1 MFTDRAKDA
10 GMSAD
15 LRKYLISTIGV
26 TNTVG
31 RILCGALTSLPSV
44 NALLINNLA
53 LSLGGLAT
61 ICSGLSMTN
70 IYQFSYAAVFG
81 FAIGKSNDRLLRLK
95 TGQVQG
101 VKCFYRRR
109 L

>member
-1 MFTDRAKDA
+1 
-10 GMSAD
+10 MSAD

-61 ICSGLSMTN
+61 IFSGASMSDM
-70 IYQFSYAAVFG
+70 YQFSYAAVFG
-81 FAIGKSNDRLLRLK
+81 FAIGDESNNAFIR
-95 TGQVQG
+95 V
-101 VKCFYRRR
+101 
-109 L
+109 

>member
-70 IYQFSYAAVFG
+70 MYQFSYAAVFG
-81 FAIGKSNDRLLRLK
+81 FAIGKSNDRLLRL
-95 TGQVQG
+95 
-101 VKCFYRRR
+101 
-109 L
+109 

>member
-1 MFTDRAKDA
+1 MSITESNLVAKVLWHFIDRAKHF
-10 GMSAD
+10 GMD
-15 LRKYLISTIGV
+15 EEWRKYLISTIGV

-61 ICSGLSMTN
+61 ICSGLSTN
-70 IYQFSYAAVFG
+70 DIYQFSYAAVFG
-81 FAIGKSNDRLLRLK
+81 FAIGKSNDRLCRLH
-95 TGQVQG
+95 
-101 VKCFYRRR
+101 
-109 L
+109 